1 MPSPLFT
8 PPCWLRNPHL
18 QTLWPQFF
26 RKRPHLSLTPER
38 IELADGDFIDLSW
51 AATGSGPRVLILHGL
66 EGSLDSHYALPFMAT
81 LLGLGFHPVFMHL
94 RGCSNE
100 PNRLSRTYHSG
111 SSDDLSE
118 VLAYLKANDQ
128 PIWAAA
134 GFSLGGNILLRYL
147 GMSWHGR
154 SCSGRCGRLCSF

>member
-1 MPSPLFT
+1 MFTDPAGRSSASTLNPHERAMPSPLFT

-26 RKRPHLSLTPER
+26 RKRPQLSLTPER

-100 PNRLSRTYHSG
+100 CPFQSKSATHSSRSRPPVPVIPATSVG
-111 SSDDLSE
+111 
-118 VLAYLKANDQ
+118 A
-128 PIWAAA
+128 
-134 GFSLGGNILLRYL
+134 
-147 GMSWHGR
+147 
-154 SCSGRCGRLCSF
+154 